1 MVWRPGHN
9 VGPSPPGDAG
19 QGPRLNNP
27 AADGLRLVG
36 ESHERRATLTAAT
49 QPTLERRAPKIVIA
63 ASALQVL
70 PVVQLRLPEAINA
83 HSDPKDERNACEIQR
98 HLHILRE
105 PLPQM
110 QELPGTSQPV
120 GQAEHNPVNEDG
132 HKEETDRGQGGRWG
146 AA

>member
-49 QPTLERRAPKIVIA
+49 QPTLKRRAPKVVIA
-63 ASALQVL
+63 ASAPHVL
-70 PVVQLRLPEAINA
+70 LVVQLRLPEAIPA
-83 HSDPKDERNACEIQR
+83 YSDGQDERNACEIQR
-98 HLHILRE
+98 QLHIRRE

-110 QELPGTSQPV
+110 QELPGNRQPV
-120 GQAEHNPVNEDG
+120 GQAEHNSVDEDG